1 MSGPPTTQ
9 RDLEG
14 GLGGQF
20 PSRENSLTGLT
31 PRHFK
36 FANTSERKTV
46 GYQVVTNHLKLLC
59 TTQGLRILPFI
70 TWGVVKVLFSLH
82 Q

>member
-14 GLGGQF
+14 RLGGQF

-31 PRHFK
+31 LRHFK

-46 GYQVVTNHLKLLC
+46 AIRWSLATKSYSALLR
-59 TTQGLRILPFI
+59 G
-70 TWGVVKVLFSLH
+70 
-82 Q
+82 